1 MVEQTQAG
9 SPGAVSGTL
18 PGDLGFRLGR
28 RIPSR
33 TADTS
38 PEPVLTAPRL
48 LAVMMIA
55 LLIPGNFTVAGA
67 QLSPNRALL
76 LALFPYLAWRWLKG
90 EAGKPNAVDVL
101 MLSCT
106 LWAGVALLVNHGL
119 GSVTRA
125 VMICVEIF
133 GGYLFGRMM
142 IRSTAD
148 YRRWFVLLTWGF
160 AFLLP
165 FALVELFTGKN
176 LLRMLFEP
184 IFNIPQRQS
193 NLRPRLG
200 LIRAQGSFEHPILFG
215 LVGSMAFA
223 NVLYIYRDRF
233 LRSVRLA
240 AFFVFIVFTTI
251 SSGPMLSILI
261 QAALTGWDRL
271 LWFMRFKWVV
281 FGFCVL
287 MGFML
292 LRIAS
297 QFQVLDF
304 IIQNLMFNPQT
315 ADGRI
320 VILEY
325 GSREIANH
333 PLFGIGLNQWVRPWW
348 KEPSVDNFWLNH
360 AMRFGLP
367 SAIFLIAA
375 IAISA
380 WRIVRAT
387 TLTPRES
394 SYRTGYL
401 ITLAGL
407 AVVLGTVYIW
417 SATAVFVCIYIGAGS
432 WFYTRAIEAP
442 TDRDRARRAAQA
454 RAFAGAGPYPPPAA
468 SPAASAR
475 RARGS
480 EARGAAEGR
489 PDAARGGGE
498 AGRAPPVRTSRP
510 RRGSAAL
517 TPDTG
522 RPSGD
527 SRHV

>member
-9 SPGAVSGTL
+9 APGMGSGN
-18 PGDLGFRLGR
+18 PVGGLGFRLGQR
-28 RIPSR
+28 SPARA
-33 TADTS
+33 ADIS
-38 PEPVLTAPRL
+38 SEPMITAPWL
-48 LAVMMIA
+48 LAIMMIA
-55 LLIPGNFTVAGA
+55 LLIPGNLTVAGA

-76 LALFPYLAWRWLKG
+76 LGIFPYLAWRWLKG

-101 MLSCT
+101 MLLCT
-106 LWAGVALLVNHGL
+106 IWAGLALFVNHGFA
-119 GSVTRA
+119 SVPRA
-125 VMICVEIF
+125 VMLCVELF

-148 YRRWFVLLTWGF
+148 YRRWFVLLAWGF

-165 FALVELFTGKN
+165 FAVVELLTGKN
-176 LLRMLFEP
+176 LLRMLFDP
-184 IFNIPQRQS
+184 IFEIPPRQS
-193 NLRPRLG
+193 NLQPRLG
-200 LIRAQGSFEHPILFG
+200 MIRAQGTFEHPILFG

-233 LRSVRLA
+233 VRSVQFA
-240 AFFVFIVFTTI
+240 AFFVFVVFTTI
-251 SSGPMLSILI
+251 SSGPLLSILI

-297 QFQVLDF
+297 QFHVLDF

-315 ADGRI
+315 ADGRL

-325 GSREIANH
+325 GSREIASH
-333 PLFGIGLNQWVRPWW
+333 PLFGIGFNQWVRPWW
-348 KEPSVDNFWLNH
+348 KESSVDNFWLNH

-367 SAIFLIAA
+367 SALFFFAA

-380 WRIVRAT
+380 WRIVTAR
-387 TLTPRES
+387 TLTPREA
-394 SYRTGYL
+394 SYRAGYL

-432 WFYTRAIEAP
+432 WFYTRETETP
-442 TDRDRARRAAQA
+442 TDRDRDRRAAQA
-454 RAFAGAGPYPPPAA
+454 RAFSGVGPYPAPPAA
-468 SPAASAR
+468 RP
-475 RARGS
+475 ARGA
-480 EARGAAEGR
+480 EAREAAEGR
-489 PDAARGGGE
+489 TDPARGGRE
-498 AGRAPPVRTSRP
+498 AGRVPSVRTSRP
-510 RRGSAAL
+510 RRGSAAHA
-517 TPDTG
+517 PSTG

>member
-9 SPGAVSGTL
+9 PPGTLSGTL
-18 PGDLGFRLGR
+18 PGSLGVRLPAPR
-28 RIPSR
+28 RAAATPDATR
-33 TADTS
+33 
-38 PEPVLTAPRL
+38 EPVITAPRL
-48 LAVMMIA
+48 LVVMMVA
-55 LLIPGNFTVAGA
+55 LLIPGNFAVAGA
-67 QLSPNRALL
+67 QLSPNRMLL
-76 LALFPYLAWRWLKG
+76 LALFPYLAWHWLKG
-90 EAGKPNAVDVL
+90 QAGKPNAVDVL
-101 MLSCT
+101 MLLCT
-106 LWAGVALLVNHGL
+106 VWAGVALLVNHGL

-142 IRSTAD
+142 IRNTAD
-148 YRRWFVLLTWGF
+148 YRRWFVLLTIGF
-160 AFLLP
+160 ALLLP
-165 FALVELFTGKN
+165 FAVVELLTGKN
-176 LLRMLFEP
+176 LIRMIFDP
-184 IFNIPQRQS
+184 IFNIPPRQG

-233 LRSVRLA
+233 LRSVQLA
-240 AFFVFIVFTTI
+240 AFFVFVVFTTI

-281 FGFCVL
+281 FGFLVL

-297 QFQVLDF
+297 QFHVLDF

-315 ADGRI
+315 ADGRL

-333 PLFGIGLNQWVRPWW
+333 PLFGIGFNQWVRPWW
-348 KEPSVDNFWLNH
+348 KQTSVDNFWLNH

-367 SAIFLIAA
+367 SALFFFAA
-375 IAISA
+375 IAVSV
-380 WRIVRAT
+380 WRIVT
-387 TLTPRES
+387 EKTLSPRES

-407 AVVLGTVYIW
+407 VVVLGTVYIW
-417 SATAVFVCIYIGAGS
+417 SATAVFVCIYIGAGAL
-432 WFYTRAIEAP
+432 FYAREAEAP
-442 TDRDRARRAAQA
+442 SDRDRARRAAQA
-454 RAFAGAGPYPPPAA
+454 RAFTGAGPYPAPPRDTPRPGPGRGTEARAAAGGRTLRNTAGGDAGRIPAA
-468 SPAASAR
+468 RPPRAR
-475 RARGS
+475 R
-480 EARGAAEGR
+480 GAPLA
-489 PDAARGGGE
+489 
-498 AGRAPPVRTSRP
+498 T
-510 RRGSAAL
+510 
-517 TPDTG
+517 DTG